1 MFSSLQPSNW
11 DCSRSSSFE
20 TVRCSHPPNNVMSF
34 LILLSLK
41 YVVRGQL
48 YYFYSVLSP
57 HLSSACHL
65 FCEVPVISGWV
76 CFVVESERVTSGSW
90 GKKPVWKQ
98 SLFLQFHLAMLV
110 MQKLQC
116 KNRVYGSQQQN
127 VCGRCVWIK
136 LVLSKDTIVW
146 GLRLTCRITRACVP
160 RCQVFE
166 VERCDDTLIQ
176 PRVFSS

>member
-76 CFVVESERVTSGSW
+76 CFVVECACDQWQLGQETRLKTIIIFTV
-90 GKKPVWKQ
+90 
-98 SLFLQFHLAMLV
+98 LFGDVV

-146 GLRLTCRITRACVP
+146 GLYYESLCSEMSGFWGREMWWYFDSAESF
-160 RCQVFE
+160 FE
-166 VERCDDTLIQ
+166 LD
-176 PRVFSS
+176 